1 MNAIPRQFKYII
13 LDNYSPIIFR
23 DSLQHS
29 EVAGHIKDRVTSA
42 GFGQIIPEGESV
54 RVVVMGE
61 SMSLNKSS
69 KDIDAKLIERM
80 IQEVLS

>member
-23 DSLQHS
+23 DSAQHS
-29 EVAGHIKDRVTSA
+29 EVAGVLTPRVTSA
-42 GFGQIIPEGESV
+42 GFGQIIPEGESI
-54 RVVVMGE
+54 RVIVMGE

-69 KDIDAKLIERM
+69 KETDAKLIERM